1 MKKFLN
7 IVYLSLIV
15 SAITILAK
23 LYFLDSLFYAYDSGV
38 FDYYVSSNR
47 AKIGESEQSYYND
60 KVEEIVVV
68 DIDELSLRKEN
79 LGKFYNWSHVESYAK
94 VVKNMSRD
102 TPRVISFDIIVDEE
116 ADKEKEEYFLNA
128 IKSSGKVISAL
139 YFDDAD
145 EDEFTEPDTKAPYNY
160 EKDSYIIPNSEIIS
174 KEYDHMG
181 TPYVKLYESSKA
193 NGMVLFKPDAD
204 GVIRRLKPFI
214 TYLDRQIPFLG
225 LQMFIQANDV
235 KDFKLNNNQDSLKLI
250 NSQQQVVRSIPLED
264 GHINISYIGL
274 IQKFRTI
281 PFFWVYDN
289 DEYKWLEPGFFKD
302 KYVIIGSSAAGLF
315 DLRVTP
321 VFETLPGVGIH
332 ANLLHTI
339 LKEDYVKKLGMLE
352 IAIFTFLL
360 VLITALVVA
369 YKRAIFISLFLL
381 LIILFVFMLGLIL
394 HDEYNLFIES
404 FTLIVSIILSLIVTY
419 AYKYTTE
426 EKDKQ
431 MIKSAFSQ
439 FVNKKVVDDLLAD
452 PSKLR
457 LGGEKK
463 NCSVFFSD
471 IAGFTTISE
480 QLDPESLVKLLNKYL
495 TDMTNI
501 IFDNDGMIDKY
512 IGDAIMAIYGA
523 PVATGNHAY
532 QACKSAIDQQRRL
545 SELREELIKEGYPS
559 LLARM
564 GINSGEMVV
573 GNMGS
578 QDYFNYTVMGDAV
591 NLAARLE
598 PANKD
603 YDTLIMIGQNT
614 YEMAKDFIFARQL
627 DLMVVKGK
635 TEPVAVFELY
645 GVKDYQIS
653 LKEEDLLES
662 YVKGYQLYLKREWD
676 SAIDKFQY
684 CLNLFPEDGPSKV
697 FIDRCKYYKENE
709 PEASWSGVYIRKT
722 K

>member
-15 SAITILAK
+15 STIIVLAK
-23 LYFLDSLFYAYDSGV
+23 LYFLDSFFYAYDSGV
-38 FDYYVSSNR
+38 FDYYVNVNR
-47 AKIGESEQSYYND
+47 ANKGDTEYYDKKID
-60 KVEEIVVV
+60 EIVII
-68 DIDELSLRKEN
+68 DIDEQSLRKEN
-79 LGKFYNWSHVESYAK
+79 LGKFYNWSHVESYAQII
-94 VVKNMSRD
+94 KNVARD
-102 TPRVISFDIIVDEE
+102 TPKVIAFDIIVDEE
-116 ADKEKEEYFLNA
+116 ADKAKEDIFLSTVKN
-128 IKSSGKVISAL
+128 SNKVISAI
-139 YFDDAD
+139 YFDNAD
-145 EDEFTEPDTKAPYNY
+145 EDVFSDPDTKPQYNID
-160 EKDSYIIPNSEIIS
+160 KDSYSIENAEIMS
-174 KEYDHMG
+174 KEYNHMG
-181 TPYVKLYESSKA
+181 TPYAKLYEDSRA
-193 NGMVLFKPDAD
+193 NGIVLFEPDAD
-204 GVIRRLKPFI
+204 GVIRKLRPFI
-214 TYLDRQIPFLG
+214 TYFDRQIPFLG
-225 LQMFIQANDV
+225 LQMFIQTHDI
-235 KDFKLNNNQDSLKLI
+235 KDFKLNTEKDTLKFI
-250 NSQQQVVRSIPLED
+250 NSNQEIVRNVPIEN
-264 GHINISYIGL
+264 GQINISYVGL
-274 IQKFRTI
+274 IDKFRRL
-281 PFFWVYDN
+281 PYYWVHQN
-289 DEYKWLEPGFFKD
+289 DDHRWLEPGYFKD
-302 KYVIIGSSAAGLF
+302 KYVIIGASAAGLF

-321 VFETLPGVGIH
+321 VSETLPGVGIH

-339 LKEDYVKKLGMLE
+339 LKKDYVQKLSILW
-352 IAIFTFLL
+352 ISIFIFLL
-360 VLITALVVA
+360 VFATSVVVA

-381 LIILFVFMLGLIL
+381 FIILAVFLIGLIL

-404 FTLIVSIILSLIVTY
+404 FSLIVSIILSLIVTY
-419 AYKYTTE
+419 AYKYATE

-471 IAGFTTISE
+471 VAGFTTISE

-545 SELREELIKEGYPS
+545 SALREELIKEGYPS

-564 GINSGEMVV
+564 GINTGEMVV

-578 QDYFNYTVMGDAV
+578 QDYFNYTVMGDTV

-614 YEMAKDFIFARQL
+614 YEMAKDYIYTRQL
-627 DLMVVKGK
+627 DLLVVKGK
-635 TEPVAVFELY
+635 TEPVAVYELY
-645 GVKDYQIS
+645 GVKDYKIS
-653 LKEEDLLES
+653 SKEEDLLNS
-662 YVKGYQLYLKREWD
+662 YSKGYELYLNREWE

-697 FIDRCKYYKENE
+697 FIERCKYYKEDE
-709 PEASWSGVYIRKT
+709 PEASWSGVYVRKT